1 LVDPRIVDEFYNNEP
16 SPQIEKGDSRPSKLM
31 DLKNFEAISRRQA
44 LNAVMLRRV
53 CGESVSSVQTLSQED
68 RDILIQMAL
77 EKDPNGNVAIRK
89 HSIDALG
96 QYKDLK
102 VAEALLDISSSDV
115 EDEIVRSHALM
126 SLAQTSPKI
135 ATSIL
140 SYHIG
145 DKSPL
150 IRQTVAN
157 IISKIGTESEIDIL
171 DRLLQNERDAAVLN
185 RASAAIQSTEK
196 RLGLVIDA
204 RIKRRLKHPKKSH
217 KSRTPRSETKPSK
230 KGS

>member
-1 LVDPRIVDEFYNNEP
+1 VDPQIIDEFHNNEP

-31 DLKNFEAISRRQA
+31 NLQNFESIRRRQA
-44 LNAVMLRRV
+44 LNAVMLRRM
-53 CGESVSSVQTLSQED
+53 CGESVGGVQTFSQED
-68 RDILIQMAL
+68 RDILIQMTL
-77 EKDPNGNVAIRK
+77 ERDSNGNIAIRK
-89 HSIDALG
+89 HAIDALG

-102 VAEALLDISSSDV
+102 VAESLLDISSSDV

-140 SYHIG
+140 SYHIS

-150 IRQTVAN
+150 VRQTVAN
-157 IISKIGTESEIDIL
+157 IIGKIGDRSAIDTL
-171 DRLLQNERDAAVLN
+171 DRLLQNERDAAVLH
-185 RASAAIQSTEK
+185 RASTAIQSAEK
-196 RLGLVIDA
+196 RLGVAIDVK
-204 RIKRRLKHPKKSH
+204 IKRRLKPPKKSH
-217 KSRTPRSETKPSK
+217 KSRSPKSETKPSR

>member
-1 LVDPRIVDEFYNNEP
+1 MVDPRILDEFYNNEP
-16 SPQIEKGDSRPSKLM
+16 SPLIEKGDSRPSKLM
-31 DLKNFEAISRRQA
+31 DLQNFEAISRRQA
-44 LNAVMLRRV
+44 LNAEMLRRM
-53 CGESVSSVQTLSQED
+53 CGESVGGVQTFRQED

-135 ATSIL
+135 TTSIL
-140 SYHIG
+140 SYHIS

-150 IRQTVAN
+150 VRQSVAN
-157 IISKIGTESEIDIL
+157 IIGKIGNEPAIDIL
-171 DRLLQNERDAAVLN
+171 DRLLQNERDAAVLH
-185 RASAAIQSTEK
+185 RASVAIQSAEK
-196 RLGLVIDA
+196 RLGIAIDV

-217 KSRTPRSETKPSK
+217 KSRTPKSETKPSK